1 MEQNSV
7 WATVETTIVN
17 FFGAHPGV
25 LLTLLALLALAA
37 CVVLFAL
44 VYAPMRVAYL
54 KLQYPDKAT
63 RPNDVRAQMAS
74 LNVFMKLA
82 MWAWSF
88 IPIAGKT
95 PPPLVDSDSGETVPK
110 QQEPKP

>member
-1 MEQNSV
+1 MEQSSG
-7 WATVETTIVN
+7 WAAIETGIVN

-25 LLTLLALLALAA
+25 LMTLLALLALAA

-95 PPPLVDSDSGETVPK
+95 PPPLVDNDSIDM
-110 QQEPKP
+110 PKPDGKP